1 MQLIVFVFLGGR
13 LVMEMVVRE
22 AQSLAVR
29 CLQKRGLKYDLEG
42 KYVSGRNMDAV
53 GVPTD
58 GTFLT
63 GFYRVHRGRPSG
75 N

>member
-1 MQLIVFVFLGGR
+1 
-13 LVMEMVVRE
+13 MEMVVRG

-42 KYVSGRNMDAV
+42 KYVSGRNMDALRGGGHSRIEPSWLGFT
-53 GVPTD
+53 GVQ
-58 GTFLT
+58 
-63 GFYRVHRGRPSG
+63 RGRPSG